1 MYKIQKKK
9 DIQKEMFIDLF
20 EVEVQ
25 NKQTKTKQNK
35 TKQKQH
41 PKTTNE
47 LTENLS
53 SFMGNVQ
60 ATEREKSTM
69 EVNNYN
75 DGQNDCILRSPPLV
89 EKESKPAN

>member
-35 TKQKQH
+35 TKTT